1 MQLSDRL
8 LAIAN
13 EVPEGGHVADVGCD
27 HAYTSIYLAEHKKP
41 KHIIAM
47 DVRTGPLSKA
57 KENIKANGLEEVIE
71 TRLSDGLMAV
81 EQGEI
86 DTVVISGMG
95 GALIQKILSDGDSV
109 LESVNH
115 LVLQPQTEK
124 AQLRR
129 YLHTIGMRI
138 VKEVMLIDEGKYY
151 NIVVAKPGEEQP
163 YSEEQ
168 YEFGKYLLDEKDSIL
183 LQFLKKEQQKL
194 EQILCNLEQY
204 REKNEERI
212 RELEDKQ
219 KLICK
224 GLEYFIDK
232 E

>member
-13 EVPEGGHVADVGCD
+13 EVPEGGAVADVGCD

-47 DVRTGPLSKA
+47 DVRTGPLGKA
-57 KENIKANGLEEVIE
+57 KENIKANGLEDVIE

-81 EQGEI
+81 KPGEI

-95 GALIQKILSDGDSV
+95 GALIQKILSDGKDT
-109 LESVNH
+109 LQNITC

-138 VKEVMLIDEGKYY
+138 RKEVMLIDEGKYY
-151 NIVVAKPGEEQP
+151 NIVVAVPGEETP
-163 YSEEQ
+163 YKEEQ
-168 YEFGKYLLDEKDSIL
+168 YEFGKLLLEENDPIL
-183 LQFLKKEQQKL
+183 KQFLVHEQGKFT
-194 EQILCNLEQY
+194 QILDNLQKY
-204 REKNEERI
+204 REKNEDRI
-212 RELEDKQ
+212 KELEQKR
-219 KLICK
+219 KLIHE

>member
-13 EVPEGGHVADVGCD
+13 EVPEGGAVADVGCD

-47 DVRTGPLSKA
+47 DVRTGPLGMA
-57 KENIKANGLEEVIE
+57 KENIKANGLEDVIE

-81 EQGEI
+81 KPGEI

-95 GALIQKILSDGDSV
+95 GALIQKILSEGKEALQAV
-109 LESVNH
+109 TC

-138 VKEVMLIDEGKYY
+138 KKEVMLIDEGKYY
-151 NIVVAKPGEEQP
+151 NIVVAVPGEEEQ
-163 YSEEQ
+163 YSDGQ
-168 YEFGKYLLDEKDSIL
+168 YEFGKLLLEGKDAIL
-183 LQFLKKEQQKL
+183 KQFLVHEQGKF
-194 EQILCNLEQY
+194 EQILGNLQQY
-204 REKNEERI
+204 REKNEDRI
-212 RELEDKQ
+212 KELEQKQ
-219 KLICK
+219 KLIHE

>member
-13 EVPEGGHVADVGCD
+13 EVPVGSAVADVGCD

-47 DVRTGPLSKA
+47 DVRTGPLGKA
-57 KENIKANGLEEVIE
+57 KENIKEYGLENVIE

-81 EQGEI
+81 KPGEI

-95 GALIQKILSDGDSV
+95 GALIQKILSEGKEALKNV
-109 LESVNH
+109 EY

-138 VKEVMLIDEGKYY
+138 KKEVMLIDEGKYY
-151 NIVVAKPGEEQP
+151 NIVVAKRGEEAP
-163 YSEEQ
+163 YKEEQ
-168 YEFGKYLLDEKDSIL
+168 YEFGKHLLNEKDSVL
-183 LQFLKKEQQKL
+183 KQFLIL
-194 EQILCNLEQY
+194 EQTKINHILGNLENY
-204 REKNEERI
+204 REKNMERI
-212 RELEDKQ
+212 KELEEKQ
-219 KLICK
+219 RLIGD